1 MGPSMAVAAM
11 AMAPDASWAVTVS
24 AEGTVQTWGT
34 GVRSRVIR
42 SAVPID
48 GSQPVAV
55 ARAGD
60 RIRVLWA
67 DGTTIRL
74 HENVQPDR
82 CPVRPQE
89 DRKSTRLNSS
99 H

>member
-1 MGPSMAVAAM
+1 MVPSMAVAAA
-11 AMAPDASWAVTVS
+11 AMAPDASWAITVS
-24 AEGTVQTWGT
+24 AEGTVQIWGT
-34 GVRSRVIR
+34 GGPAWVIHW
-42 SAVPID
+42 AVPID

-67 DGTTIRL
+67 DGATIRL
-74 HENVQPDR
+74 HENVRGAR